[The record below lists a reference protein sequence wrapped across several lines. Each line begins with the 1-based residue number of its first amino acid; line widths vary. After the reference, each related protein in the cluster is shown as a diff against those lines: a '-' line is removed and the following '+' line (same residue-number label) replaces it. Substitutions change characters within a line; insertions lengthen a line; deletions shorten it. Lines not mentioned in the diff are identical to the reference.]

1 MIINSHT
8 CQSSCEVGFNNVR
21 FTNKKNVTNRL
32 RTLFAS
38 LRRCCRTC
46 PVSKDLCVSAMTC
59 WKFSERLNRS
69 SLKTGHERYCLDWL
83 IPNRESGRKHC
94 IQPFKYTRLL
104 QYPLPSV
111 KVTSFSICPASR
123 PVTVS
128 WSWIMWT
135 ADWRSSIQTD
145 WSVCSVRSGSSLLWA
160 FPFQL
165 RYNRLLILRIIFT
178 DRPLSWNR
186 SEFECRQKTLLPFF
200 PLSIQRQVNGT
211 NSVIGGPLLQHHWP
225 ADDSF
230 PETHD
235 A

>member
-1 MIINSHT
+1 MSQTGWGLCSHRWGAAVGPVQFQRI
-8 CQSSCEVGFNNVR
+8 CAFLRWPAGSSQSVWTGAVWR
-21 FTNKKNVTNRL
+21 LVTRDTVWIGWSQIGNQ
-32 RTLFAS
+32 
-38 LRRCCRTC
+38 
-46 PVSKDLCVSAMTC
+46 V
-59 WKFSERLNRS
+59 E
-69 SLKTGHERYCLDWL
+69 
-83 IPNRESGRKHC
+83 KHC
-94 IQPFKYTRLL
+94 IQPFKDTRLL

-186 SEFECRQKTLLPFF
+186 SEFECRQKLCC
-200 PLSIQRQVNGT
+200 
-211 NSVIGGPLLQHHWP
+211 H
-225 ADDSF
+225 SF
-230 PETHD
+230 PFPFNKDSTPS
-235 A
+235 